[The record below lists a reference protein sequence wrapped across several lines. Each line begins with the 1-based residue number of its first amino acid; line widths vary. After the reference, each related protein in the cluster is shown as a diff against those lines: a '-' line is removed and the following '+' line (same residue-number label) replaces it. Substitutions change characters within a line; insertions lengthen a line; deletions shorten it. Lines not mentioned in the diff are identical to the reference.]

1 MLADGTSILTESQRT
16 GRAVAAITTYTLES
30 TRAIVSAA
38 EAAGQPVILQAGSSS
53 FGAVGR
59 EALAASCL
67 AAARAASVP
76 VGVHLDHS
84 TDREEISACLA
95 LGYTSVMVDGSH
107 LPFEQNVAL
116 TRAVVEE
123 AHALGTWVEG
133 ELGALAGNEDSS
145 SGATAGETTD
155 PGLAAQFVERTGVD
169 ALAVAVGNVHGFT
182 EVPVHLDLDLL
193 QRIAAVVSVPLVLHG
208 ASGLPDREVAAA
220 VALGVAKVNI
230 NAELRRAHVE
240 ALTEALLTPVG
251 DDIRALQRRTV
262 AAMSAMALDKISLLT
277 GSANDRREV
286 VL

>member
-30 TRAIVSAA
+30 TRSIVSAA

-133 ELGALAGNEDSS
+133 ELGALAGDEDSS

-262 AAMSAMALDKISLLT
+262 AAMSAVALDKISLLT